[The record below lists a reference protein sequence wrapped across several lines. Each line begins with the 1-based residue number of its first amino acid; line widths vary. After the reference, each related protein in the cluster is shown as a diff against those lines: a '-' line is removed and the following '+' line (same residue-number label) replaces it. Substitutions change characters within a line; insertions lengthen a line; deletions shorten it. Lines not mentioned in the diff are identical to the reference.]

1 MKLPSRKLLS
11 ITIAILLGAGIIFFA
26 LKTVSFNGGTATFEA
41 ESADHNGSWRDALK
55 VIPQDSLTRLRG
67 SSVGSASS
75 TMSATT
81 TTDLLGRELLTSYA
95 LAQKSI
101 GDTPMTT
108 ADATAISNILA
119 GKVMS
124 DVSLKEYSEKDLR
137 IVPTNDP
144 SLATYQKEL
153 ATIFDS
159 FSRKNTVNEL
169 KVVYEAVEKR
179 DAAILAPLA
188 STEKNLQ
195 ALIDTLLKMKVPQS
209 TTVLHLFFL
218 QNYTLILSGVADMR
232 SIVEDPVL
240 GMRGVAKYRQ
250 GMNTITRF
258 VDILNASH

>member
-67 SSVGSASS
+67 SSVGSSSS
-75 TMSATT
+75 TAATT

-101 GDTPMTT
+101 GKTPMTT

-124 DVSLKEYSEKDLR
+124 DVSLKEYSEKDLW
-137 IVPTNDP
+137 IVPTNNS
-144 SLATYQKEL
+144 SLSTYQKEL

-188 STEKNLQ
+188 STEKKLQ